1 MKNSLVQTI
10 DKKRK
15 KKKEKVKW
23 CFTTQKDSIVH
34 IIHYELKWCCFKP
47 LSMKQCDKI
56 KFDWPKKKTQET
68 KKNIHVDSDVIA
80 RAYIGH
86 ILRLGM
92 LSCLVNV
99 GYAAYW
105 NNPILDSPKFS

>member
-1 MKNSLVQTI
+1 VKNSLVQTI

-56 KFDWPKKKTQET
+56 KFDGPKKKPKRQ
-68 KKNIHVDSDVIA
+68 KKTSMWT
-80 RAYIGH
+80 RT
-86 ILRLGM
+86 
-92 LSCLVNV
+92 
-99 GYAAYW
+99 W
-105 NNPILDSPKFS
+105 